1 MSIPPPDS
9 GSICVITGAS
19 SGMGAEFARQ
29 LAARG
34 HGVMLVARREERLLV
49 LAEELRAAHGVR
61 VEVVS
66 CDLAN
71 PSSRRALL
79 DHVVELGLTVEV
91 LVNNAGFGT
100 AGPFHE
106 LDGAREVEMVRTNV
120 EAVVALTAAVVP
132 GMVKRRRGAIL
143 NVASTAGFQPL
154 PRQATYAATKAAV
167 LSFSEALHTE
177 LGPLGVAVTAL
188 CPGPVRTEFME
199 VAGVEET
206 AAGVPGFVWVDAD
219 ECARAGLEGLE
230 RGRRVVVP
238 NPVVKAV
245 SVAGAHTPHALSL
258 RALRRFYPV

>member
-1 MSIPPPDS
+1 
-9 GSICVITGAS
+9 
-19 SGMGAEFARQ
+19 
-29 LAARG
+29 
-34 HGVMLVARREERLLV
+34 
-49 LAEELRAAHGVR
+49 
-61 VEVVS
+61 
-66 CDLAN
+66 
-71 PSSRRALL
+71 
-79 DHVVELGLTVEV
+79 
-91 LVNNAGFGT
+91 
-100 AGPFHE
+100 
-106 LDGAREVEMVRTNV
+106 V

-206 AAGVPGFVWVDAD
+206 AAGVPGLVWVDAD